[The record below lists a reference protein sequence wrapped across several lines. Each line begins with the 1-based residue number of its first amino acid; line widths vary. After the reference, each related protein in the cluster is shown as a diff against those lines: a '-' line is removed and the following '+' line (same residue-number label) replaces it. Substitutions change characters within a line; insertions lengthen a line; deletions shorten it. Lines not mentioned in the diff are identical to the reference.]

1 MKIKFHLIIIL
12 NLIFLIPFKLPAKKY
27 EPPTTRIL
35 FVFDGSQSMLG
46 NWESDKKINI
56 ARNLLYEMID
66 SLNQLSNV
74 ELAMRV
80 YGHQSYVPP
89 QDCNDTKLEVPFRKN
104 NAESIKHVLKYINP
118 KGTTP
123 IAYSLEQS
131 RFDFTACNDCRN
143 IIILITDGIEA
154 CDGDPCEVSKKLQK
168 QGILLKPFIIGIGFD
183 PGLKESFK
191 CVGNFYNATNEKEF
205 KEVLNIVITKA
216 LNETTAQI
224 NLLDSLGNPTETDV
238 NMIFYDKIS
247 EKIKYNLIHTINNMG
262 NPDTLVLDPL
272 ITYRVKINTIPPAYI
287 DSMKLTPGKH
297 LKFYAKTPQGFLKFT
312 TKEIKYL
319 DLKIAIREA
328 GKKGTLTYMNVND
341 LEKLI
346 IGNYDIEIPTL
357 PIIKL
362 KNIGIHQSKTTTVE
376 IPRPGIVTLLFSA
389 PGYGSVYKLIDNEQ
403 EWVCNI
409 NEKQDRETILLLP
422 GSYKAVFRPKNASNS
437 YFSITRIFNVKS
449 GSSVPVKF

>member
-1 MKIKFHLIIIL
+1 MRINFRHIVIIFF
-12 NLIFLIPFKLPAKKY
+12 FLTFNYTIIAKKY
-27 EPPTTRIL
+27 NQPTTRIL
-35 FVFDGSQSMLG
+35 FLFDGSQSMLG

-66 SLNQLSNV
+66 SLNQLSNIQMA
-74 ELAMRV
+74 LRV

-89 QDCNDTKLEVPFRKN
+89 QDCNDTKLEVPFASN
-104 NAESIKHVLKYINP
+104 NAEKIKHVLKHINP

-123 IAYSLEQS
+123 IAYSLEQTQ
-131 RFDFTACNDCRN
+131 FDFIKCDECRN

-154 CDGDPCEVSKKLQK
+154 CDGDPCEVSKKLQR

-191 CVGNFYNATNEKEF
+191 CVGNYYNATNEQEF

-238 NMIFYDKIS
+238 DMIFYDKVS
-247 EKIKYNLIHTINNMG
+247 GKVKYNLVHTMNNKG

-272 ITYRVKINTIPPAYI
+272 VTYKVKISTLPPVFI
-287 DSMKLTPGKH
+287 DSIKLTPGKH
-297 LKFYAKTPQGFLKFT
+297 SKFYANTPQGYLKIISN
-312 TKEIKYL
+312 EIKYSH
-319 DLKIAIREA
+319 LKMAV
-328 GKKGTLTYMNVND
+328 KKTNTKETLTYMNVNNA
-341 LEKLI
+341 EKFI

-362 KNIGIHQSKTTTVE
+362 NNVGIHQSKTTT
-376 IPRPGIVTLLFSA
+376 IKIQRPGIVTLLFNA
-389 PGYGSVYKLIDNEQ
+389 QGCGSVYKLTGDKQ

-409 NEKQDRETILLLP
+409 NEKQTRETLLLLP

-437 YFSITRIFNVKS
+437 YFTITKIFNVKS